1 VSTVSTSS
9 ASTLHRSAFAMP
21 ALPET
26 AATRD
31 GQAVDPAG
39 PRWLLRYRA
48 EGGNQRVI
56 DWTNMPGLS
65 PRMIHFARLILT
77 GRLAV
82 QAPATTLNDGATLR
96 RLGSWYLQS
105 RGEDDPVLLDWSEI
119 TASRA
124 PAFLQHGLET
134 TAEAGNDF
142 ARLRA
147 MYRYGVRVFAAVH
160 PELEDEFRESTLIHL
175 EGMKAPGNAKG
186 HHVRAG
192 DATKGELLASEVEVV
207 VEKLGR
213 HHGRPELRASVW
225 LAMEL
230 GRNSLQYVL
239 LRNRDLH
246 CVSVT
251 ENGRTRRVY
260 QLAVRRTK
268 KRTAID
274 ERALWPISMPLGD
287 LLSSLRQGGADDP
300 LLHWLGRQSQN
311 TALDQA
317 MKMWVRHV
325 DAVSPRTGKLL
336 HLNARRFRV
345 TLLTNAADEGASLE
359 KLAALA
365 DHADFQNLLVYVE
378 RSPGFL
384 DRIARKVD
392 ALYAPT
398 VKRFKGQ
405 WTSSD
410 ATTGPDGAPAQR
422 ILGKAPHLPM
432 LDVGGIG
439 LCGSKALCR
448 LAPPLTCYSCN
459 EFVAFRDGPHEQV
472 VAALERTIDTMADER
487 VAIQIAPSLGA
498 AREVV
503 AALRRERGG
512 APAAAST
519 REIA

>member
-1 VSTVSTSS
+1 VSTGSTSS
-9 ASTLHRSAFAMP
+9 ASGLHRPGFALP
-21 ALPET
+21 ALPLS

-31 GQAVDPAG
+31 GQVVDPAA
-39 PRWLLRYRA
+39 PRWPLRRRA
-48 EGGNQRVI
+48 DGGDPCVVAW
-56 DWTNMPGLS
+56 DNMPGLS
-65 PRMIHFARLILT
+65 PRMLHLARLILA
-77 GRLAV
+77 GRIAT
-82 QAPATTLNDGATLR
+82 QAPLTTRNDGETLR
-96 RLGSWYLQS
+96 RLGAWYLRS
-105 RGEDDPVLLDWSEI
+105 RRDDEPALLDWSEI
-119 TASRA
+119 TAGRGH
-124 PAFLQHGLET
+124 AFLQHGLDT
-134 TAEAGNDF
+134 TANAGNDF

-147 MYRYGVRVFAAVH
+147 MYRYGVRALAAAH
-160 PELEDEFRESTLIHL
+160 PELDDEFRESTLVHL

-186 HHVRAG
+186 HNVRAG
-192 DATKGELLASEVEVV
+192 DETKGELLAPEIEVI

-213 HHGRPELRASVW
+213 HHDRPELRASVW
-225 LAMEL
+225 LTMEL

-239 LRNRDLH
+239 IRNRDLH
-246 CVSVT
+246 CVSVI

-260 QLAVRRTK
+260 QVAVRRIK
-268 KRTAID
+268 KRKLVD
-274 ERALWPISMPLGD
+274 EIALWPISMPLGD
-287 LLSSLRQGGADDP
+287 LLSSLRKGGPDDM
-300 LLHWLGRQSQN
+300 LLHWLNPNAPQGGLDA
-311 TALDQA
+311 ALKA
-317 MKMWVRHV
+317 WVRHV
-325 DAVSPRTGKLL
+325 GAISPRTGEPL

-359 KLAALA
+359 KLASLA
-365 DHADFQNLLVYVE
+365 DHSDFQNLLVYVE

-410 ATTGPDGAPAQR
+410 ATTGPDGTPAQR

-472 VAALERTIDTMADER
+472 VAALERTIDHLADER

-503 AALRRERGG
+503 AALRRERGE
-512 APAAAST
+512 APLDSSG
-519 REIA
+519 REVA